1 MKLSRLL
8 KLITSDYDASY
19 RNPVAGSRPKFREL
33 VIALT
38 DNFLDFSTIDKEY
51 QNSLGL
57 QMRVEELGKVPGTGN
72 NMYLDLQNRYQ

>member
-1 MKLSRLL
+1 M
-8 KLITSDYDASY
+8 TSDYDASC

-38 DNFLDFSTIDKEY
+38 DNSLDFSTIDKDY

-57 QMRVEELGKVPGTGN
+57 QMLLGKAPETGN
-72 NMYLDLQNRYQ
+72 NMYLDLKNRYLREE